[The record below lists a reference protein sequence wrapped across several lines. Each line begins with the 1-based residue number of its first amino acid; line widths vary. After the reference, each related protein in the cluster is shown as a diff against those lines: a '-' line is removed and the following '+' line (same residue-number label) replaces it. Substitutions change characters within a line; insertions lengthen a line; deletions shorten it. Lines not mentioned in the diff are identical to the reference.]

1 MCTLHTA
8 DGAKLTYCVS
18 VPRGPR
24 GALILLHGLAS
35 NHTRWSEFAQHS
47 ALREQ
52 WTLLRPDLR
61 GQGKSVFRGRSDM
74 ARWCADLVA
83 LLDAESIGRA
93 ILVGHCL
100 GANLALH
107 FAARHPERT
116 AGLVLIEPMASRAL
130 TGALR
135 NVRRLRPLVRLAVP
149 LVRLINA
156 LGVHRRRLPPLDLA
170 QMDRETRAALA
181 EGPAGEA
188 RLAQYASPMADLR
201 MTATGAYLQA
211 LLAVTK
217 SLPPPERITVPVL
230 ALLCAHSDFTDMT
243 LTRSMLQSI
252 PDCEIVQLP
261 ARHWIPTEQPEAM
274 RAAIEGWVRRRF
286 PEHPPVS

>member
-8 DGAKLTYCVS
+8 DGARLTYCVS
-18 VPRGPR
+18 VPRGAR

-35 NHTRWSEFAQHS
+35 NHTRWAEFAQDT

-74 ARWCADLVA
+74 ARWCADLIA

-93 ILVGHCL
+93 VLVGHCL
-100 GANLALH
+100 GANLALA

-116 AGLVLIEPMASRAL
+116 AGLVLIEPMAPAAF

-135 NVRRLRPLVRLAVP
+135 KVRRLRSLVRLAVP
-149 LVRLINA
+149 LIRAVNA
-156 LGVHRRRLPPLDLA
+156 LGMHRRALPPLDLA
-170 QMDRETRAALA
+170 QLDRDTRAALA

-211 LLAVTK
+211 LVAVTN
-217 SLPPPERITVPVL
+217 SLPALERITVPVL
-230 ALLCAHSDFTDMT
+230 VLLCAHSDFTDVA
-243 LTRSMLQSI
+243 LTRSILQNI
-252 PDCEIVQLP
+252 PDCEIAQLP

-274 RAAIEGWVRRRF
+274 RAAIEDWMRRRF
-286 PEHPPVS
+286 AQ